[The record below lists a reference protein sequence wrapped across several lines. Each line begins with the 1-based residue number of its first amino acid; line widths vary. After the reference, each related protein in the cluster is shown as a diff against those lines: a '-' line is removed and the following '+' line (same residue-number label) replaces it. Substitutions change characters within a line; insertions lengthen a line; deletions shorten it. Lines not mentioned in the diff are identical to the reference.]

1 MSNTS
6 GGAAVESSL
15 PPSDIVALSG
25 DLLGAVR
32 TDGPVDEYVEQV
44 AALDES
50 SLDRLGDDQGAA
62 KAFWINCYLIQRE
75 SPAVH
80 GGRESRKPR

>member
-1 MSNTS
+1 
-6 GGAAVESSL
+6 
-15 PPSDIVALSG
+15 
-25 DLLGAVR
+25 
-32 TDGPVDEYVEQV
+32 VDEYVEQV